1 MIMRSCNN
9 GYICSERALTLY
21 IVGVSLGGWQ
31 DMYTERLVDSVV
43 GRTRVVMTCLVGCL
57 WLLPPLLV
65 APSRG
70 DTSASVYAAFL
81 KGADVYA

>member
-21 IVGVSLGGWQ
+21 IVGISLGGWQ

-43 GRTRVVMTCLVGCL
+43 MTCLVGCL
-57 WLLPPLLV
+57 WLLPPVLV